1 MAADPFLTGGADMFT
16 LLTGAILVLL
26 GGTSN
31 ALPVA
36 AMLVAGLI
44 L

>member
-1 MAADPFLTGGADMFT
+1 MVS
-16 LLTGAILVLL
+16 LTGAALLLLL

-31 ALPVA
+31 ALPIA

>member
-1 MAADPFLTGGADMFT
+1 MMADPTFTGGGDMFT

-36 AMLVAGLI
+36 TMLVAALI